1 MATPADQPSL
11 IVLTGSLAGKVFV
24 VDDSLDTVL
33 IGSDASCRFAL
44 PGTGVA
50 PIHAR
55 LWIDL
60 EGITVYDT
68 DSPLG
73 VYINDDRVEGQARLR
88 NGDIL
93 WLGQPGDDES
103 VMLQCRMPGA
113 GPAAAPPA
121 AEPARAEKLLE
132 GDEPAVEPEIS
143 ATAAMNAID
152 LDPTVSL
159 MPEPPVAPEPTV
171 SIEPATVVAAEPE
184 VPTEP
189 EPEPEP
195 PPEP

>member
-1 MATPADQPSL
+1 MMATPADQPSL

-24 VDDSLDTVL
+24 VDDSVDTVL

-103 VMLQCRMPGA
+103 VMLQCAGCPRPGR
-113 GPAAAPPA
+113 PP
-121 AEPARAEKLLE
+121 
-132 GDEPAVEPEIS
+132 
-143 ATAAMNAID
+143 
-152 LDPTVSL
+152 
-159 MPEPPVAPEPTV
+159 
-171 SIEPATVVAAEPE
+171 
-184 VPTEP
+184 
-189 EPEPEP
+189 
-195 PPEP
+195 